1 MLAEKNSKL
10 HNGWQRGRA
19 KADAN
24 LIKRWSRKR
33 ILLLVKWAVY
43 IWYIFSVD
51 NEQQFLFL
59 HCYFLVWKIVKTC
72 LSKSYK
78 KQKQKKE
85 KNRRKILL
93 KKITTLTNEVIIHI
107 KSKRQM
113 LTKDAIEMPKKGV
126 LLLQKNND
134 ITEQMK

>member
-1 MLAEKNSKL
+1 M
-10 HNGWQRGRA
+10 
-19 KADAN
+19 
-24 LIKRWSRKR
+24 
-33 ILLLVKWAVY
+33 
-43 IWYIFSVD
+43 
-51 NEQQFLFL
+51 
-59 HCYFLVWKIVKTC
+59 
-72 LSKSYK
+72 SKSYK
-78 KQKQKKE
+78 KQKQKKRKKQK
-85 KNRRKILL
+85 KNTA